1 MDLIPIK
8 IEHGEEK
15 AWGLVCGLSRDDVA
29 RRCGVVYDEKSEA
42 FVLRSFGV
50 DFHVNPCE
58 MRISCPSDRG
68 DLFLGKLKDF
78 FRLAVLWYMPYAR
91 DIPPTNRLVR
101 PRDVKGG
108 HRFTAGTHVLP
119 LNVIATKFGRE
130 KEEFIRKGAEYGAEP
145 IVGFGDACLRFYPL
159 PRVPVTMTLW
169 TEDEEFPARVDL
181 FFDSTCEFH
190 LVLSDVVWA
199 VAMMTCVV
207 MIDG

>member
-1 MDLIPIK
+1 MDLVPIK

-15 AWGLVCGLSRDDVA
+15 AWGLLCGLSREDIE
-29 RRCGVVYDEKSEA
+29 RRCKAVYDENAGA

-50 DFHVNPCE
+50 DFHVDPCE

-68 DLFLGKLKDF
+68 DLFLGKLKDL
-78 FRLAVLWYMPYAR
+78 FRLSVLWYMSHAK

-101 PRDVKGG
+101 PGDVKGG

-119 LNVIATKFGRE
+119 VGVIASRFGRDRE
-130 KEEFIRKGAEYGAEP
+130 GFIRKGFEYGAEP
-145 IVGFGDACLRFYPL
+145 AEGLGDACLRFYPL

-181 FFDSTCEFH
+181 FFDSTCHFH
-190 LVLSDVVWA
+190 LMLSDIVWA
-199 VAMMTCVV
+199 LALMTCVV

>member
-15 AWGLVCGLSRDDVA
+15 AWNLICGLSRDDIA
-29 RRCGVVYDEKSEA
+29 KRCAAVWDDNAEA
-42 FVLRSFGV
+42 FVLHSFGV
-50 DFHVNPCE
+50 DFHVNPCD
-58 MRISCPSDRG
+58 MRISCPSERG

-78 FRLAVLWYMPYAR
+78 FRLSILWYMTNAK

-101 PRDVKGG
+101 PWDVKGG

-119 LNVIATKFGRE
+119 VDTIASKFRRD
-130 KEEFIRKGAEYGAEP
+130 KEEFIDKGLAYGAE
-145 IVGFGDACLRFYPL
+145 VVAGAGDACLRFYPL

-169 TEDEEFPARVDL
+169 LEDDEFPARVDL
-181 FFDSTCEFH
+181 FFDSTCAFH